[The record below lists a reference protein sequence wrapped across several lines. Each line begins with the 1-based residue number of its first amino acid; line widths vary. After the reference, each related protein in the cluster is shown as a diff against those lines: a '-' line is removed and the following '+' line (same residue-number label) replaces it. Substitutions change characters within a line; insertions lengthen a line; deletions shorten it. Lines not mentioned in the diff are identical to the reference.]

1 MFVKEITGLTLA
13 NKVADTLFPNIGGNN
28 FRYDV
33 SFTATL
39 RALLYKRVPKEE
51 SINIRLS
58 NSRHSKG
65 EINGVDARDCVR
77 AFLRGTHIMAGV
89 PGTLQIHSFDNTE
102 ENNAACFEAI
112 DNGGMG
118 VLKGYVQMQ
127 DMSMFMGQKK
137 IKARF
142 FLNKD
147 ANSALIFIERL
158 DMKKWHLLQ
167 AFIPRYLPK
176 YFEGKPLGEDEQKLL
191 KTLTTRY
198 APDYEEQIE
207 TFAKR
212 FDFRTQVVRN
222 KLKGFELRFERDKL
236 KNVRDQIVEVN
247 QRIQNLDEQ
256 FKGYYQQLTDLT
268 TSELGLIEKLRATE
282 ENGTEDTEF
291 MEYFLCNKSLNLV
304 SVRGST
310 IEFVVATTVSSFDP
324 DVFDSAIRKKG
335 SFFYR
340 HYETGARYENKEMT
354 DERIKRLMLAIFR
367 DEKLKLRVCAAYRL
381 NFGDGSYHGLKNY
394 TFPAEILRDHTPN
407 QHIQYYACL
416 GNNKQYIGRAMINRD
431 YVNAVALCC
440 ASATNINFTEP
451 NTGTFFMEKICAND
465 VGRIIEMPD
474 GSTMTPLDAVKW
486 LEDQDAK
493 KQEEKA
499 EEVEHE

>member
-1 MFVKEITGLTLA
+1 MFAKEITGLTLA
-13 NKVADTLFPNIGGNN
+13 NEVADTLFPNIGGNK

-39 RALLYKRVPKEE
+39 RALLYKRVPEEE
-51 SINIRLS
+51 SINVRMS
-58 NSRHSKG
+58 SSRYSKG
-65 EINGVDARDCVR
+65 ELYGASAKDCVR
-77 AFLRGTHIMAGV
+77 AFLRGTHIMSGV

-102 ENNAACFEAI
+102 ENNATCFEAI
-112 DNGGMG
+112 DNGGMD
-118 VLKGYVQMQ
+118 VLKGYVQMR
-127 DMSMFMGQKK
+127 DMSVFMGQKK

-167 AFIPRYLPK
+167 AFLPRYLPK
-176 YFEGKPLGEDEQKLL
+176 CFEGKPLEEDEQKLL

-212 FDFRTQVVRN
+212 FDFRTQVVRS

-236 KNVRDQIVEVN
+236 NNIRNQIAEVN

-256 FKGYYQQLTDLT
+256 FKSYYQQLTDLT
-268 TSELGLIEKLRATE
+268 TNELGLVAKLRATDE
-282 ENGTEDTEF
+282 ADAGDTEF

-310 IEFVVATTVSSFDP
+310 IEFIVTTTISSFDP
-324 DVFDSAIRKKG
+324 DVFDSSIHSSG

-340 HYETGARYENKEMT
+340 HYETGEKYENAEMT
-354 DERIKRLMLAIFR
+354 DERIKRLMLAIFQ
-367 DEKLKLRVCAAYRL
+367 DEKLKLRVCAAYKL
-381 NFGDGSYHGLKNY
+381 NFGDGGYYGLKNY
-394 TFPAEILRDHTPN
+394 TYPEEILRDHTPN
-407 QHIQYYACL
+407 QHIQHYACL
-416 GNNKQYIGRAMINRD
+416 GNNQTYIRRAMINRD
-431 YVNAVALCC
+431 YINAVALCC
-440 ASATNINFTEP
+440 ASATNINFTEA
-451 NTGTFFMEKICAND
+451 NTGTFFMQKICAND
-465 VGRIIEMPD
+465 AGRIIEMPD

-486 LEDQDAK
+486 LEDRDAK
-493 KQEEKA
+493 KPEEKT

>member
-1 MFVKEITGLTLA
+1 MFAKEITGLTLA
-13 NKVADTLFPNIGGNN
+13 NEVAATLFPNIGGSN

-39 RALLYKRVPKEE
+39 RALMYKRVSEDE
-51 SINIRLS
+51 SINISLS
-58 NSRHSKG
+58 SSRYSRG
-65 EINGVDARDCVR
+65 DLGGASARECVR
-77 AFLRGTHIMAGV
+77 AFLRGTRIMGGIS
-89 PGTLQIHSFDNTE
+89 GTLQIHSFDNTE
-102 ENNAACFEAI
+102 EHNAVCFEKI
-112 DNGGMG
+112 DNGGMD
-118 VLKGYVQMQ
+118 VLNGYVQLK
-127 DMSMFMGQKK
+127 DMSVFMGQKK

-142 FLNKD
+142 FINKELG
-147 ANSALIFIERL
+147 STLIFIERL

-167 AFIPRYLPK
+167 AFIPRYFPG
-176 YFEGKPLGEDEQKLL
+176 YFEGKPLEEDEQKLL

-236 KNVRDQIVEVN
+236 QRVRNQIADTN
-247 QRIQNLDEQ
+247 MRIQNLDEQ
-256 FKGYYQQLTDLT
+256 FKTYYQQLAELT
-268 TSELGLIEKLRATE
+268 TNELGLVAKLRATDE
-282 ENGTEDTEF
+282 AGTEDTEF
-291 MEYFLCNKSLNLV
+291 MEYFLCNKSLHLV

-310 IEFVVATTVSSFDP
+310 IEFIVATTISSFDP
-324 DVFDSAIRKKG
+324 DVFDSSIHKEG

-340 HYETGARYENKEMT
+340 HYKTGRRYENKEMT
-354 DERIKRLMLAIFR
+354 DERIKRLMLAIFQ

-381 NFGDGSYHGLKNY
+381 NFGDGSYDGLKNY
-394 TFPAEILRDHTPN
+394 SYPEEILRDHTPN

-416 GNNKQYIGRAMINRD
+416 GNNKPYIRKAMLDRD

-451 NTGTFFMEKICAND
+451 NTGTFFMQKICAND